1 MDAFF
6 CIMKN
11 SYIHFGTN
19 NSERMRI
26 DNVGNVGIGETNP
39 GAPLH
44 ITFTQSGDPTNNI
57 KDMIKLETQY
67 NIDFNGSYR
76 RWFFYII
83 LC

>member
-1 MDAFF
+1 
-6 CIMKN
+6 
-11 SYIHFGTN
+11 
-19 NSERMRI
+19 MRI

-67 NIDFNGSYR
+67 ND
-76 RWFFYII
+76 
-83 LC
+83 